1 MAGNTRELA
10 NFRSGEW
17 RTAHMDL
24 FLSSLAINSGKI
36 AELLEMGPAENNH
49 TEWYDPRIKNAYFIA
64 GKTHIADALLTYS
77 LIWNPLNGIV
87 ERNNFLLAEVLRNQG
102 FGTQITLITEDFAR
116 SLEAHTL
123 SISTIIEPRW
133 YTKLLALGFKPDPE
147 HFGAVMKKLK

>member
-24 FLSSLAINSGKI
+24 FLSSLAINSEKI
-36 AELLEMGPAENNH
+36 AKLMGKGPAENNH

-64 GKTHIADALLTYS
+64 GKIHIADALLTYS
-77 LIWNPLNGIV
+77 LTWNPLNGIV
-87 ERNNFLLAEVLRNQG
+87 ERYDFLLAEVLRNQG
-102 FGTQITLITEDFAR
+102 FGTQITGLTENFAR
-116 SLEAHTL
+116 SLKAQTL
-123 SISTIIEPRW
+123 RISTVIEPRW

-147 HFGAVMKKLK
+147 HFGAVKK